1 MLGKN
6 SCLRQISCLGFLY
19 LIVSCLMKLGMV
31 FHRVSLEYNCIV
43 TWLSLCCAVLCLGN
57 AKSERN
63 SEGKKKSIW
72 NCEKSG
78 EHGEEKIRR
87 RPFHFREDLKML
99 ICNYSIFNCF
109 CTL

>member
-1 MLGKN
+1 M
-6 SCLRQISCLGFLY
+6 Q
-19 LIVSCLMKLGMV
+19 
-31 FHRVSLEYNCIV
+31 
-43 TWLSLCCAVLCLGN
+43 CCVWVMPSQKGIQR
-57 AKSERN
+57 E
-63 SEGKKKSIW
+63 KKKSIW

-109 CTL
+109 CTLVFCYVCL